1 MMIVL
6 IKAVIM
12 MCSLCMS
19 GTGSMQPT
27 SGLPRLSDLANQKHP
42 AMRRLG
48 DQRSSPTESLA
59 NTSQIST
66 SSRTTSQEITTLRP
80 RSGKEYQRINRRR
93 LGSAS
98 GSDTS
103 PATLNM
109 TPHSPASPMM
119 KAQVFTFD
127 NLSRGTDVMGT
138 DSPRRDA
145 VSRGRLSTSTISH
158 PPEPPNCSPQV
169 QYWLNLLL
177 LPTTKDI
184 GDIRDR
190 FYASKDPTNQD
201 ISACRIMWQRYLICT
216 V

>member
-1 MMIVL
+1 MLLCFVL
-6 IKAVIM
+6 AGRKNYDDDDDDRVNNNMFVVCVTGAV
-12 MCSLCMS
+12 
-19 GTGSMQPT
+19 SMQPM

-42 AMRRLG
+42 TIRRLG
-48 DQRSSPTESLA
+48 DPRNSPTESLA

-80 RSGKEYQRINRRR
+80 RYGKEYQRINRRR

-119 KAQVFTFD
+119 KPQVFTFD
-127 NLSRGTDVMGT
+127 NLSRGTDVTGT

-145 VSRGRLSTSTISH
+145 VSRGRLSTSAISH
-158 PPEPPNCSPQV
+158 APEPPSSSPQV
-169 QYWLNLLL
+169 QYWLNLLKIFL
-177 LPTTKDI
+177 
-184 GDIRDR
+184 
-190 FYASKDPTNQD
+190 FYGFDN
-201 ISACRIMWQRYLICT
+201 
-216 V
+216 